1 MLLKQ
6 FKYYKTAVNIA
17 IEKKKIDWLTENQY
31 INDDAQLWY
40 LQRSRC
46 HAAAAAKQGWGGDV
60 KIRLFPITP

>member
-31 INDDAQLWY
+31 INDDAQLC
-40 LQRSRC
+40 LS
-46 HAAAAAKQGWGGDV
+46 
-60 KIRLFPITP
+60 I